1 MRGRTVKFVFGCVLL
16 AVVVVA
22 GCGPV
27 RQKPP
32 QAKPDSSTTDLA
44 AIVTAF
50 TPKCWKIH
58 DKVMYFVPENLYEHI
73 DGRAEFYLAYDMI
86 RMCFVSFEKSSDS
99 GIFIDISIYDM
110 GTPTNAF
117 GVFSTER
124 PLGSSQL
131 KLGRD
136 AYRSGT
142 DYYIWK
148 GRYYVQ
154 IIAGDDSAELQQISM
169 DIAKELTGSLE
180 DSNEAV
186 WGLTA
191 LPKANLVPQS
201 VCYYLADAMALDFMK
216 NTYTARYHR
225 GQTEV
230 TVFLS
235 RQDSVQAAEATV
247 AGFIKH
253 TGLYG
258 KEVNLL
264 TVDSIEL
271 VSCDMGEINDI
282 VFQKGCLVA
291 GVTGVEDQDVGV
303 QAAVY
308 LWKQLQSK

>member
-16 AVVVVA
+16 AVVFMV
-22 GCGPV
+22 GCGPI
-27 RQKPP
+27 RQKPT
-32 QAKPDSSTTDLA
+32 QTEPDSSTSDLA
-44 AIVTAF
+44 AIVTAMA
-50 TPKCWKIH
+50 PKCWKIH
-58 DKVMYFVPENLYEHI
+58 DKVMYFGPENLYEHI

-99 GIFIDISIYDM
+99 DIFIDISTYDM

-124 PLGSSQL
+124 PLSVTQL
-131 KLGRD
+131 NLGRD
-136 AYRSGT
+136 AYRWGT
-142 DYYIWK
+142 GYYIWK

-154 IIAGDDSAELQQISM
+154 IIARDDSAELQQTAM
-169 DIAKELTGSLE
+169 DIAKKLTESLE
-180 DSNEAV
+180 DSNEPI

-201 VCYYLADAMALDFMK
+201 VCYYLLDAMALDFMK

-235 RQDSVQAAEATV
+235 RQDSVQAAGATV
-247 AGFIKH
+247 ARFIEH
-253 TGLYG
+253 MNLYG

-264 TVDSIEL
+264 TVDGIEL
-271 VSCDMGEINDI
+271 VSCDMGEVNDI
-282 VFQKGCLVA
+282 VFKKGCLVA
-291 GVTGVEDQDVGV
+291 GVTGVEDQNAGV
-303 QAAVY
+303 QAAID
-308 LWKQLQSK
+308 LWKQLQPE